1 MPTGLK
7 NLNHRLPF
15 LTSVR
20 FAGIKV
26 KEKKTHSKQ
35 QYLWMEFIIPPCFCA
50 YQLLDSRVNRVS
62 VYQQTQGFTGC
73 CATVP
78 YVECP
83 PDQLLSQI
91 KRSRYPE
98 TIIKIGIRSVFK
110 CVLSATINLIKLHL
124 CCPVFCSPQEAH
136 LCIFYLSRSYQEMH
150 KTFRYRFCIFTF

>member
-26 KEKKTHSKQ
+26 KEKKTTQSNNICGWNSSSHLVFVHISCSTV
-35 QYLWMEFIIPPCFCA
+35 E
-50 YQLLDSRVNRVS
+50 STVS

-98 TIIKIGIRSVFK
+98 TIIKIGIRGVFK
-110 CVLSATINLIKLHL
+110 CVLSAKINLIMLHL

-136 LCIFYLSRSYQEMH
+136 LCIFYLSRSYQEVH

>member
-26 KEKKTHSKQ
+26 KEKKPTQSNNICGWNSSSHLVFVHISCSTV
-35 QYLWMEFIIPPCFCA
+35 E
-50 YQLLDSRVNRVS
+50 STVS

-98 TIIKIGIRSVFK
+98 TIIKIGIRGVFK
-110 CVLSATINLIKLHL
+110 CVLSAKINLIKLHL

-136 LCIFYLSRSYQEMH
+136 LCIFYLSRSYQEVH